1 MASGIEFDL
10 FAPRNKEAAL
20 IGSFSQWQEIPM
32 EKGEDGYFRTQVELE
47 DDVYQYKF
55 RVQTKSPNFEPDQWV
70 DVIDPYATDVD
81 ETRTVGIVRIKDGKR
96 IVDDYVWQHDDTQL
110 PENHEL
116 VIYEMHV
123 ADFTGGEVDSHK
135 RRKYLDAIEKLD
147 YLRELGINAIELM
160 PVNEYPGDYSWG
172 YTVRHYF
179 ATESSY
185 GSTED
190 LKRFI
195 DECHSR
201 GIRVFIDGIYNHT
214 DEECPLLLID
224 RNYWYYENKHYPE
237 DQANYWGPEFNYD
250 NYDEKLDVKPAWK
263 YVGDI
268 VRYWVQEYHIDGI
281 RFDAVRQL
289 ANYEFLDWLG
299 KQAKKNAAPKPFYNI
314 AEHIPDTSTVTS
326 PEGPL
331 DACWHESFRY
341 FVIPHICGETFE
353 PEKLKEVLDPRRQ
366 GYATAINAI
375 NYLASHDR
383 ERPLRE
389 LGDRGIF
396 NEAAFARTKLGVVLL
411 MTAMGVPMLWMGEE
425 FGEYKRKSKT
435 VTQPNKISW
444 SLLEQDQNHDLF
456 EYYKKLIALRT
467 HNRAL
472 QSDNIEFFHENADAK
487 VETRLI
493 ASLLAYVRWHDQGDR
508 VIVVANF
515 SDQNLSGYN
524 VETRHVASLQETSL
538 QNWRDLFTNTEVAAA
553 DGGLVIDLPQ
563 YSALVFVSQTVS

>member
-81 ETRTVGIVRIKDGKR
+81 EEQKIGIVRIKDGKR
-96 IVDDYVWQHDDTQL
+96 IVDDYVWQHDGSPL

-123 ADFTGGEVDSHK
+123 ADFTGGEVDPDK
-135 RRKYLDAIEKLD
+135 RGKYVDAIEKLD

-160 PVNEYPGDYSWG
+160 PVNEHPGDYNWG

-237 DQANYWGPEFNYD
+237 DPENYWGPEFNYD

-263 YVGDI
+263 YVGDV

-289 ANYEFLDWLG
+289 ANDEFLDWLAH
-299 KQAKKNAAPKPFYNI
+299 QSKKNTAPKPFYNI
-314 AEHIPDTSTVTS
+314 AEHIPDTSKITA

-375 NYLASHDR
+375 NYLSTHDR
-383 ERPLRE
+383 ERVFRE

-396 NEAAFARTKLGVVLL
+396 DEAAFKRAKLAAALL

-425 FGEYKRKSKT
+425 FGEHKRKSQT
-435 VTQPNKISW
+435 VTQPKKIAW
-444 SLLEQDQNHDLF
+444 PLLERAENRDLF

-467 HNRAL
+467 ENPAL

-487 VETRLI
+487 V
-493 ASLLAYVRWHDQGDR
+493 LAYVRWHEQGDR

-524 VETRHVASLQETSL
+524 VETRLIASVQETSL

-553 DGGLVIDLPQ
+553 DDGLVIDLPQ
-563 YSALVFVSQTVS
+563 YSALVFVSQLSN